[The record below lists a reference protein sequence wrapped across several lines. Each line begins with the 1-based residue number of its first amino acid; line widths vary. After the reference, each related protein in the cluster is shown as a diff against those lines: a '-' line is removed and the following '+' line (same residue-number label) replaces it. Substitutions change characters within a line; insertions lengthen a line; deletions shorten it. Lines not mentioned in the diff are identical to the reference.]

1 MMKRLRLLPWLAS
14 TLVLASFALSG
25 CEPTPGYLERWA
37 NTDGS
42 EEMFTG
48 YLQDPELSHE
58 VHVKALELL
67 IDQWE
72 YSSGLFTSGE
82 LLGGMPDP
90 AERDQTILDV
100 IPHLQARY
108 DNAETR
114 GHTIDALFHIRRATD
129 SNQVHEAIDAILI
142 GWANDVWE
150 PCRERGGMVSTPQL
164 FTVLGASAI
173 KPRLLHFIN
182 DGRFE
187 DVICLVRGRI
197 SDVDWLAQ
205 QDDVAAAYTARWDV
219 EHTYNVELAGRIVAA
234 RSGEEVEGSGEEVEG
249 SGDEA
254 FDPDQ
259 AERSYNGRMPLLFE
273 LLEHTFQF
281 RDLESYR
288 EWLFAS
294 VAHESLDPL
303 FKNAMLDLLNRNPR
317 DDDGPRYVE
326 LLQAPR
332 LTRWAA
338 FQTLVDRQSSE
349 GLTMALDNLPNDPSL
364 HYIGGGF
371 PADGFKTIAEDVL
384 CSIDSIEELGDNA
397 RRVFEER
404 ISAENPYVRSL
415 SITCL
420 QRYGDTQTIETL
432 RAAREALERD
442 EVPVPGFGE
451 GVTFQSLLDETIAA
465 IETRL
470 AAPDEG
476 EEGGE

>member
-1 MMKRLRLLPWLAS
+1 MMKRRRLLPWLAS
-14 TLVLASFALSG
+14 ALVLASLALGG

-37 NTDGS
+37 NTEGS

-90 AERDQTILDV
+90 AERDATIMDV
-100 IPHLQARY
+100 VPHLQARY
-108 DNAETR
+108 DNPETR
-114 GHTIDALFHIRRATD
+114 GHTMDALYHIRRSTD
-129 SNQVHEAIDAILI
+129 SNEVHQAIDGILV
-142 GWANDVWE
+142 GWVTNAWE
-150 PCRERGGMVSTPQL
+150 PCLERGGMVSTPQL
-164 FTVLGASAI
+164 FTVLGAGPV
-173 KPRLLHFIN
+173 KPRILHFIN
-182 DGRFE
+182 EGRFE
-187 DVICLVRGRI
+187 DVICLVRGRMA
-197 SDVDWLAQ
+197 DVDWLAQ
-205 QDDVAAAYTARWDV
+205 QEDIAMAYTERWDA
-219 EHTYNVELAGRIVAA
+219 EHQYNVELAAQIVAA
-234 RSGEEVEGSGEEVEG
+234 RSGEEVEGSGEE
-249 SGDEA
+249 A
-254 FDPDQ
+254 FDPDH
-259 AERSYNGRMPLLFE
+259 AESRYNGRMPLLFE

-281 RDLESYR
+281 RDLDAYR
-288 EWLFAS
+288 NWLFES
-294 VAHESLDPL
+294 VAQEGLDPL

-349 GLTMALDNLPNDPSL
+349 GLTMALDNLPNDASL

-371 PADGFKTIAEDVL
+371 PDDGFKTIAEDVL
-384 CSIDSIEELGDNA
+384 CSIGSIEELGDNA

-404 ISAENPYVRSL
+404 INAENPYVRSL

-420 QRYGDTQTIETL
+420 QRYGDAQTIETL
-432 RAAREALERD
+432 RAALEALGRD

-451 GVTFQSLLDETIAA
+451 GVTFQSLIEESITA

-476 EEGGE
+476 DEGEDGE